1 LDHLVGCVLPEAK
14 LGWVNTGLVEEG
26 LALAV
31 SIARF
36 LAVDDVSPLTT
47 SNSVVYFAP

>member
-1 LDHLVGCVLPEAK
+1 LDYLVGCVLPEAK

-31 SIARF
+31 SITQF
-36 LAVDDVSPLTT
+36 FAVDGVSTLTT
-47 SNSVVYFAP
+47 SNSIVYFAP